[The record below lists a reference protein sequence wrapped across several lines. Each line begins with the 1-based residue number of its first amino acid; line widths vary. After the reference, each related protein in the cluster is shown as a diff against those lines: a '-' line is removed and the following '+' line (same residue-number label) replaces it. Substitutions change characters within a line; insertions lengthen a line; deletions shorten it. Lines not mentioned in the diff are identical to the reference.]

1 MERCYINGVGCVS
14 VQNTF
19 EGNFLENPID
29 YSDTNIIYAVK
40 PNYKD
45 FIPPAAIRRMSAGVK
60 NSVVA
65 SSIAMNDANVETLD
79 GIITGTGMG
88 CIQDS
93 EKFLDKMIEF
103 NEEYLTP
110 TSFIQSTH
118 NTVSGQIALKL
129 KCNAYN
135 FTYVNTGGSFPSA
148 LLDGVMQVK
157 DEGKNNILIGGID
170 EIAEYTFKLYQAIGH
185 IKKDGEVPFNIF
197 ENRSE
202 GSIGAEGAVF
212 FVLGNEKKENSYA
225 EIIDTHIINNLK
237 VDKVNDFIQD
247 FLQNNDIKIEDVD
260 TIILGNNGDINFDSY
275 YDEAEKMFQSSE
287 IIYYKHLFGE
297 FMTAPSISL
306 WVASNIL
313 KNQEI
318 PSVLYKNNKKN
329 SSNAIRTILIYN
341 QYRGKDHSLILM
353 KNV

>member
-1 MERCYINGVGCVS
+1 MGCVS

-19 EGNFLENPID
+19 EGDFLANPID
-29 YSDTNIIYAVK
+29 YSDTNIIHAVK
-40 PNYKD
+40 PDYKA
-45 FIPPAAIRRMSAGVK
+45 FIPPAAIRRMSSGVK
-60 NSVVA
+60 NSIVA
-65 SSIAMNDANVETLD
+65 STIAMDEAHVVTLD

-103 NEEYLTP
+103 KEEYLTP

-129 KCNAYN
+129 KCTAYN
-135 FTYVNTGGSFPSA
+135 FTYVNTGGSFQSA
-148 LLDGVMQVK
+148 LLDGLMQVK

-170 EIAEYTFKLYQAIGH
+170 EIADYTYKLYQAIGH
-185 IKKDGEVPFNIF
+185 IKEDGEASYNIL
-197 ENRSE
+197 ENRSK
-202 GSIGAEGAVF
+202 GSVAGEGAVF
-212 FVLGNEKKENSYA
+212 FVLSNEKKDSTYA

-237 VDKVNDFIQD
+237 VDKVDDFICD
-247 FLQNNDIKIEDVD
+247 FLQRNDSKLEDLDAV
-260 TIILGNNGDINFDSY
+260 ILGNNGDIDFDSY
-275 YDEAEKMFQSSE
+275 YDEAEKLFESSE
-287 IIYYKHLFGE
+287 VLYYKHLFGE
-297 FMTAPSISL
+297 FMTAPSVSV

-318 PSVLYKNNKKN
+318 PNVLYKKNKKD
-329 SSNAIRTILIYN
+329 SSKSIRKILIYN

-353 KNV
+353 ENV